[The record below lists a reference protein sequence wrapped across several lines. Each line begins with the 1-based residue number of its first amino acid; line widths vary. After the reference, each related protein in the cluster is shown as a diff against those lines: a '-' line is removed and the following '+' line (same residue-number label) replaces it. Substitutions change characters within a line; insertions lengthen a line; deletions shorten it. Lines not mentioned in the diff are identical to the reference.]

1 MNIRVVLAVT
11 TLIEFIGLGVF
22 LSVWER
28 WGLTDLWYML
38 LPLGVLLG
46 IAYAENIYSAMEP
59 DLERRPGMLVLI
71 LSFWFPLVGLAL
83 ALVRVY
89 RWLANPSRAG

>member
-11 TLIEFIGLGVF
+11 TLIEFIGLGVV

-38 LPLGVLLG
+38 LPLEVWPETS
-46 IAYAENIYSAMEP
+46 IP
-59 DLERRPGMLVLI
+59 PRPAF
-71 LSFWFPLVGLAL
+71 S
-83 ALVRVY
+83 
-89 RWLANPSRAG
+89 